1 MRHHRVQTGIECH
14 LHPSLFSNHP
24 PLPSLFCGTIVVGI
38 TYALENVL
46 IFSNLYADTQINNWG
61 ISKRRGGIGNVQ
73 MLTRDTLQ
81 EGNGSLGREVRQ
93 KLKYVSFK

>member
-1 MRHHRVQTGIECH
+1 M
-14 LHPSLFSNHP
+14 
-24 PLPSLFCGTIVVGI
+24 
-38 TYALENVL
+38 ENVL

-61 ISKRRGGIGNVQ
+61 FSERRGGISNVQ

-93 KLKYVSFK
+93 KLLVPIVNLGEQFDSLSYEQLIKRLKFQVKS